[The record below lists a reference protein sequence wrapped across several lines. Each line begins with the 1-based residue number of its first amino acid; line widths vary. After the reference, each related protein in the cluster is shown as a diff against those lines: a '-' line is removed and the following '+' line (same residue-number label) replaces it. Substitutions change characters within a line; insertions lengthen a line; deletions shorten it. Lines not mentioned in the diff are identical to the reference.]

1 MLGCHRHL
9 VNRKFRRIKRLSAQR
24 KALILMASSVRWS
37 SSEDSACLGRILMKL
52 RDQRLNAAELLG
64 IAQTG
69 DEIDSHG
76 GAIEIEI
83 GVEKMR
89 FDHRLGV
96 AKCRTRSEVHHSVV
110 RSHRC
115 LYTDGVDPLWW
126 QEFPRTRNGYVRG
139 RESQESSA
147 SGTFTNSATKRVMAA
162 EATKRS
168 FEIAAGD
175 CAPDGRRRHGLS
187 TIDRHRWNDADIET
201 ALGTKPSQGAD
212 IARPVVTEAM
222 IVAHEKIVH
231 PEAVEEKLFDESL
244 RAVGRERRRD
254 WQHGDEVNP

>member
-1 MLGCHRHL
+1 MLGCHKPL
-9 VNRKFRRIKRLSAQR
+9 VNRKFRCIKRLSSQG
-24 KALILMASSVRWS
+24 KALILMTSTARRSST
-37 SSEDSACLGRILMKL
+37 EDSACLGRIPMKL

-64 IAQTG
+64 ITQTG
-69 DEIDSHG
+69 DEIDSDG

-96 AKCRTRSEVHHSVV
+96 AKCRTRSEVHHPVV

-115 LYTDGVDPLWW
+115 LYADGVDPFWW
-126 QEFPRTRNGYVRG
+126 QEFPRTRDWYVRG
-139 RESQESSA
+139 RESHESSA
-147 SGTFTNSATKRVMAA
+147 AGTFTNPATERVTAA
-162 EATKRS
+162 EATKGS
-168 FEIAAGD
+168 LEIAAGD

-201 ALGTKPSQGAD
+201 TLGTKPSHGAD
-212 IARPVVTEAM
+212 IAGPVVTEAM

-231 PEAVEEKLFDESL
+231 PEAVEENLFDESL
-244 RAVGRERRRD
+244 RAVGGERRCE
-254 WQHGDEVNP
+254 WQHGDEVDP